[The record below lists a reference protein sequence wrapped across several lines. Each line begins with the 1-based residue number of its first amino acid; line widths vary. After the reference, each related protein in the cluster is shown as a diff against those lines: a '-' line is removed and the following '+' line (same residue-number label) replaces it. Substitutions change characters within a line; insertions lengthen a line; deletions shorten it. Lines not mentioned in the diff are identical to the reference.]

1 MVQLCGLKKYYHRGT
16 DVVKALDGI
25 DLNLKEKFTAITGP
39 AGAGKSTLLRMA
51 GGLERPTEGKIIVNG
66 TDLSVFGKEELAI
79 YRRRHVGFVFREDNL
94 LPGLN
99 LYENI
104 ILPIQLEGAAVNR
117 EYIEQLAVMTGMKDK
132 LMELPGNVSGGEQQ
146 KAAIIRAL
154 ATKAELIVAD
164 EPTGNLDSRSGME
177 ILGLFKMTS
186 RELHQMILYVT
197 QSAEI
202 AEQAGQIIE
211 LRDGKVFREKWKGI
225 DDAFERGTESGNQE
239 ARKA

>member
-1 MVQLCGLKKYYHRGT
+1 MVQICGLKKYYYRGSN
-16 DVVKALDGI
+16 VIKALDGI
-25 DLNLKEKFTAITGP
+25 DLNLKEKFIVITGA
-39 AGAGKSTLLRMA
+39 AGSGKSTLLRMI
-51 GGLERPTEGKIIVNG
+51 GGLERQTEGTVIVNG

-104 ILPIQLEGAAVNR
+104 ILPIQLDGTTVNR
-117 EYIEQLAVMTGMKDK
+117 EYIEQIAMMMGMQDK
-132 LMELPGNVSGGEQQ
+132 LMEMPGNVSGGEQQ

-177 ILGLFKMTS
+177 IIGLLKMTS

-197 QSAEI
+197 QSQEI
-202 AEQAGQIIE
+202 AEQANQMIE
-211 LRDGKVFREKWKGI
+211 LKEGKVFREKFKGI
-225 DDAFERGTESGNQE
+225 DYAQ
-239 ARKA
+239 